1 MENHPVA
8 REYEQNCGL
17 GGYEVLVSRSWVF
30 GCNLVSGVWV
40 DWVLG
45 GEFGLVTVSHLS
57 LVSPIFMSGV
67 SLVLRGDPT
76 HNSHKQG
83 FQPAV
88 R

>member
-17 GGYEVLVSRSWVF
+17 GGYEALVSRLLW
-30 GCNLVSGVWV
+30 VSGVWV